1 MLYRTPK
8 ILQSFYPTLTWEKP
22 QFEKTVFL
30 TFDDGPI
37 PEVTEFVL
45 EQLDA
50 FEIKATFFCI
60 GDNVQK
66 NPEILKKIIESKHRI
81 GNHTF
86 NHLKGWNTDGNIYI
100 KNIEKCQKE
109 LSKLSPSVSTKL
121 FRPPFG
127 RIKKSQIPLVK
138 ELGFDIVM
146 WTTLSQDYRVDVSSE
161 KCLKATL
168 NATRNGSIVVFHDSL
183 KARKNLE
190 HVLPRY
196 IESLLEDGYTFQVL

>member
-60 GDNVQK
+60 GGNVQK
-66 NPEILKKIIESKHRI
+66 NPEILKKIIKSKHSI

-86 NHLKGWNTDGNIYI
+86 NHLKGWNTDNKTYIQNI
-100 KNIEKCQKE
+100 KRCQIE
-109 LSKLSPSVSTKL
+109 LSNHSHSTKL

-138 ELGFDIVM
+138 ELGFNIVM
-146 WTTLSQDYRVDVSSE
+146 WTTLSQDYRADVSSE

-190 HVLPRY
+190 FVLPRY
-196 IESLLEDGYTFQVL
+196 IEKLQKDGYNFDVL